1 MVFAQWNNKVRAF
14 GNLRN
19 LPRPFMEEVSP
30 WTCSGATE
38 GLNQNPDGVLEAIL
52 DRAMTSQRAFEI
64 EKQQSTD
71 SN

>member
-1 MVFAQWNNKVRAF
+1 
-14 GNLRN
+14 
-19 LPRPFMEEVSP
+19 MEEVSP